1 MANQSS
7 RPAFYDGSGNPDAW
21 VDSFEHYANFAE
33 WNEAK
38 KLNAFKTMLQNRA
51 ARWLKELPPMEDDE
65 NEDEYEWLKAHF
77 LEKFRP
83 SGASQFRLRTEL
95 ISTKQERH

>member
-1 MANQSS
+1 
-7 RPAFYDGSGNPDAW
+7 
-21 VDSFEHYANFAE
+21 
-33 WNEAK
+33 
-38 KLNAFKTMLQNRA
+38 
-51 ARWLKELPPMEDDE
+51 MEDDE